1 MATGKSKRWGGIVA
15 LVIGLL
21 LGTMLFFEI
30 KDGTL
35 YGSKANGMTITSNP
49 ITFYVATV
57 LQALI
62 VLLLIFAGI
71 SIIRSK
77 E

>member
-1 MATGKSKRWGGIVA
+1 MSLI
-15 LVIGLL
+15 IGAL
-21 LGTMLFFEI
+21 LGLMLFFEI

-35 YGSKANGMTITSNP
+35 YGSKADGLTVISNP
-49 ITFYVATV
+49 VTFYVATII
-57 LQALI
+57 QGLI
-62 VLLLIFAGI
+62 VLLMIFGGI